1 MINHILVGIK
11 QHNINII
18 KLLFKILYILLLNH
32 LFLHHVFVFY
42 YLGSSDKT
50 LQIVDMRVKSYNKS
64 QLLINAHDNDVNVCD
79 WNKIATNLIVTASDD
94 CSVKVW
100 DLKYTK

>member
-1 MINHILVGIK
+1 
-11 QHNINII
+11 
-18 KLLFKILYILLLNH
+18 
-32 LFLHHVFVFY
+32 
-42 YLGSSDKT
+42 
-50 LQIVDMRVKSYNKS
+50 MRVKSYNKS

>member
-1 MINHILVGIK
+1 MINHIQHGRK
-11 QHNINII
+11 QLTMPITRD
-18 KLLFKILYILLLNH
+18 LYRILSILLPNLQYS
-32 LFLHHVFVFY
+32 HHVHTFL

-50 LQIVDMRVKSYNKS
+50 LQIVDMRTQSFNKS
-64 QLLINAHDNDVNVCD
+64 QLLINAHDSDVNVCD

-100 DLKYTK
+100 DLKHTK